1 MTDAPVSELDAP
13 ATDDPTGRLAAYVA
27 KTQTPLDVFALL
39 TLWIVIIPPG
49 DFGSG
54 RPLALTLRL
63 VISGVY
69 AIDITVR
76 AALARRHWHYVA
88 THWLSLLVVVLPP
101 LRIVFSVRLVRSMF
115 RRGNL
120 GYFLAAAMVLV
131 LNGTIAVYFYERHA
145 PGSNIHTLGESL
157 WWALVTVTTVGY
169 GDYSPVTVLGRTAAV
184 CIMAIGLVTLAVL
197 TAQVSSSFVDEA
209 ARRRAAAAA
218 SGPGPSGPT
227 MADLAERLAHIE
239 ALLSSRDAGH

>member
-1 MTDAPVSELDAP
+1 MTDAAISELDP
-13 ATDDPTGRLAAYVA
+13 SATDDPTGRLAAYLA
-27 KTQTPLDVFALL
+27 RTQTPLDVFALL

-54 RPLALTLRL
+54 WPIALAFRV

-76 AALARRHWHYVA
+76 AALARRHWHYVRA
-88 THWLSLLVVVLPP
+88 HWLSLVVVVLPP
-101 LRIVFSVRLVRSMF
+101 LRIVFSVRLVRSLF

-120 GYFLAAAMVLV
+120 GYFLAAALLLV
-131 LNGTIAVYFYERHA
+131 LNGTVAVYFYERHA

-169 GDYSPVTVLGRTAAV
+169 GDYAPVTVLGRTAAV
-184 CIMAIGLVTLAVL
+184 CMMAIGVITLAVL
-197 TAQVSSSFVDEA
+197 TAQVASSFVDEA
-209 ARRRAAAAA
+209 ARRRAAGAAA
-218 SGPGPSGPT
+218 GPGPADPT
-227 MADLAERLAHIE
+227 MADLAERLARIE
-239 ALLSSRDAGH
+239 ALLASRGPGQ